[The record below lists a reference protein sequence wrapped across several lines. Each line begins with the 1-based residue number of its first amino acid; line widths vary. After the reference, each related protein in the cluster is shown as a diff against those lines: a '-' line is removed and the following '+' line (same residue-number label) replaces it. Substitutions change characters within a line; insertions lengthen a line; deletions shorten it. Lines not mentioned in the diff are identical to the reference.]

1 MQYGNLW
8 QHSSKRQSQGKSGIQ
23 GTRLHLLSLGIEDP
37 SSFEYY
43 ALDADE
49 LGEGTGALRPGTAD
63 DFEGMRGPEVS
74 LEMEPDELEAFAAR
88 H

>member
-1 MQYGNLW
+1 M
-8 QHSSKRQSQGKSGIQ
+8 
-23 GTRLHLLSLGIEDP
+23 
-37 SSFEYY
+37 
-43 ALDADE
+43 DADE

>member
-1 MQYGNLW
+1 M
-8 QHSSKRQSQGKSGIQ
+8 
-23 GTRLHLLSLGIEDP
+23 HLLSLEIYDL
-37 SSFEYY
+37 SSFEYYY

-49 LGEGTGALRPGTAD
+49 LGEETGPLRPGTAD